1 MPLLSRAESQFL
13 RRHLAAA
20 RQVTLRR
27 ADGCVVRLHLLPPR
41 RPQPDLPF
49 LLLRNGRDLLP
60 LRLSWAILLACW
72 MEAVEPF
79 AGRAMTK
86 EEAAAARADAIG
98 AAAAVYHRTPP
109 AQIATDFDALLATL
123 LDVAGKTPLRLPEV
137 ELGAYARYMTAP
149 LRMDLH
155 ISAMVKDGAWHCNQ
169 KCLHCYAARQLY
181 AEAEELDT
189 DQWLAILEKCRTA
202 GVPQLT
208 FTGGEPTLRH
218 DLVKLVAAAQ
228 WFVTRL
234 NTNGRMLTPGL
245 CRDLCEAGLDAVQ
258 ITLYA
263 AEEEVHN
270 ELAGAPGF
278 ADTVAGIRNAVAA
291 GLNVSVYT
299 PLCSLNRSYAATV
312 RLAASLGVRQA
323 ACGGLS
329 PTGRAETAESAATR
343 LPPDALAAAL
353 REGRAAA
360 EAEGVALD
368 FTSPGWL
375 NDNALQ
381 ALGFARPPRCGAG
394 LANLAIAPDGKVL
407 PCQSWLRGPAIGDI
421 LHQPWPRIWNGTAA
435 RHIRRQAAAMRP
447 GCLLER

>member
-1 MPLLSRAESQFL
+1 MYIIVGLGNPEERYARTF
-13 RRHLAAA
+13 HNMGFNAAA
-20 RQVTLRR
+20 D
-27 ADGCVVRLHLLPPR
+27 A
-41 RPQPDLPF
+41 
-49 LLLRNGRDLLP
+49 
-60 LRLSWAILLACW
+60 
-72 MEAVEPF
+72 AVQ
-79 AGRAMTK
+79 AT
-86 EEAAAARADAIG
+86 
-98 AAAAVYHRTPP
+98 AAVYRSTPP
-109 AQIATDFDALLATL
+109 EQIAADLQGMMATL
-123 LDVAGKTPLRLPEV
+123 FAVARGQTPPLAIQPID
-137 ELGAYARYMTAP
+137 LGDYAAHMAAP
-149 LRMDLH
+149 HRMDLL

-353 REGRAAA
+353 
-360 EAEGVALD
+360 
-368 FTSPGWL
+368 T
-375 NDNALQ
+375 
-381 ALGFARPPRCGAG
+381 
-394 LANLAIAPDGKVL
+394 
-407 PCQSWLRGPAIGDI
+407 
-421 LHQPWPRIWNGTAA
+421 GT
-435 RHIRRQAAAMRP
+435 
-447 GCLLER
+447 G

>member
-1 MPLLSRAESQFL
+1 M
-13 RRHLAAA
+13 
-20 RQVTLRR
+20 
-27 ADGCVVRLHLLPPR
+27 
-41 RPQPDLPF
+41 
-49 LLLRNGRDLLP
+49 
-60 LRLSWAILLACW
+60 
-72 MEAVEPF
+72 
-79 AGRAMTK
+79 
-86 EEAAAARADAIG
+86 
-98 AAAAVYHRTPP
+98 
-109 AQIATDFDALLATL
+109 
-123 LDVAGKTPLRLPEV
+123 
-137 ELGAYARYMTAP
+137 
-149 LRMDLH
+149 
-155 ISAMVKDGAWHCNQ
+155 
-169 KCLHCYAARQLY
+169 
-181 AEAEELDT
+181 
-189 DQWLAILEKCRTA
+189 
-202 GVPQLT
+202 
-208 FTGGEPTLRH
+208 
-218 DLVKLVAAAQ
+218 AAAQ

-278 ADTVAGIRNAVAA
+278 ADTIAGIRNAVAA

-375 NDNALQ
+375 DDNALQ